1 MTTSTTTRSD
11 LPTPTRPIR
20 LVASDL
26 DGTLLDSR
34 ERVSTRTAD
43 AIGAA
48 FAAGLWMVA
57 ATGRQ
62 ITQIPAALGP
72 CGLTHVVGSNGAIG
86 IDLASGDVLFEEF
99 LAPAAAA
106 DIVAHLTA
114 ELEGVRFS
122 AVRDRGARHA
132 AEPGYLELLT
142 PRELTFWK
150 VETESLADLVSR
162 PTLKMTV
169 RHPELTADDLLDVLD
184 ASGLDGFH
192 ATTSKAPFVE
202 IAGAGV
208 TKATGVARLCDH
220 LGVDADH
227 VLAAGDAKNDVE
239 LLAWA
244 GLGIAMGN
252 AVPEA
257 RAVAAWVTTSN
268 DCDGVALAIE
278 QVLAGQEA
286 R

>member
-1 MTTSTTTRSD
+1 MTASTATRAD
-11 LPTPTRPIR
+11 RPTPTRPIR
-20 LVASDL
+20 LVASDI
-26 DGTLLDSR
+26 DGTLIDSR
-34 ERVSTRTAD
+34 ERLSARTAD

-48 FAAGLWMVA
+48 ANAGLWVVA

-62 ITQIPAALGP
+62 ITQIPDALEP
-72 CGLTHVVGSNGAIG
+72 CGLTHVVGSNGAIAV
-86 IDLASGDVLFEEF
+86 DLRSGEVLFEEF
-99 LAPAAAA
+99 LAPAAIA

-122 AVRDRGARHA
+122 AVRDRGTRHA
-132 AEPGYLELLT
+132 AEPGYLDLLT
-142 PRELTFWK
+142 PRELGFWK
-150 VETESLADLVSR
+150 VETRSLADLVTE
-162 PTLKMTV
+162 PTLKLTV
-169 RHPELTADDLLDVLD
+169 RHPELTADALLEVLD

-192 ATTSKAPFVE
+192 ATTSKAPFLEV
-202 IAGAGV
+202 AGAGV
-208 TKATGVARLCDH
+208 TKASGVARLCDL

-244 GLGIAMGN
+244 GLGVAMGN

-257 RAVAAWVTTSN
+257 KAVASWVTTSN

-278 QVLAGQEA
+278 QVLAGQE

>member
-1 MTTSTTTRSD
+1 MTASTAARAD
-11 LPTPTRPIR
+11 RRTPTRPIR
-20 LVASDL
+20 LVASDI
-26 DGTLLDSR
+26 DGTLIDSR
-34 ERVSTRTAD
+34 ERLSARTAD

-48 FAAGLWMVA
+48 VNAGLWVVA

-62 ITQIPAALGP
+62 ITQIPDALEP

-86 IDLASGDVLFEEF
+86 VDLSSGEVLFEEF
-99 LAPAAAA
+99 LAPAAIA

-122 AVRDRGARHA
+122 AVRDRGTRHA
-132 AEPGYLELLT
+132 AEPGYLDLLT
-142 PRELTFWK
+142 PRELGFWK
-150 VETESLADLVSR
+150 VETRSLADLVTE
-162 PTLKMTV
+162 PTLKLTV
-169 RHPELTADDLLDVLD
+169 RHPELTADALLEVLD
-184 ASGLDGFH
+184 ASGLGGFH
-192 ATTSKAPFVE
+192 ATTSKAPFLEV
-202 IAGAGV
+202 AGAGV
-208 TKATGVARLCDH
+208 TKASGVARLCDL

-244 GLGIAMGN
+244 GLGVAMGN

-257 RAVAAWVTTSN
+257 KAVASWVTTSN